1 MKELAESI
9 SSMAERAKE
18 LSIRWAVGQAR
29 AWYGYSDKDEDVKDA
44 VQLLAEACH
53 EMKEALMV
61 DASREWGPKLK
72 TGYGLDGDDDD
83 KANDFKAL
91 RGEMDENADVR
102 ECARY
107 FDETW

>member
-1 MKELAESI
+1 
-9 SSMAERAKE
+9 
-18 LSIRWAVGQAR
+18 
-29 AWYGYSDKDEDVKDA
+29 
-44 VQLLAEACH
+44 
-53 EMKEALMV
+53 MV